1 MTSAEAL
8 SPSASD
14 APTRRRLPATLLLGI
29 AWVLTCEALLFT
41 DVQLS
46 NRGRIYTTADRLA
59 VPQAT
64 TLLAQTAR
72 WAAINF
78 TAIVWVGY
86 LILLEG
92 LLTLINGQSPLRK
105 RPNHVLL
112 CALASVFIWAVFDMI
127 NFNLGMK
134 AWLYI
139 GMPGTPG
146 IPGGF
151 HNRAFGYFLA
161 FATIVPGMLLSGQLL
176 LDLGLLDW
184 ARAGRNCGAGFQP
197 ASSSS
202 GFRMPHWG
210 LWISLLAGAAMLAWV
225 LLSRSPVTNYVLW
238 TSLVFLLDPI
248 NYWLGRPSMFRDWE
262 RGWFGRTLAA
272 FAGGLICGFLWEFW
286 NYWALTK
293 WTYHLPFLGRA
304 EQYRYFEMPLPGL
317 LGFIPFG
324 IECWIMWQ
332 LIRIPLDGLAEPLP
346 NDRSL
351 L

>member
-1 MTSAEAL
+1 M
-8 SPSASD
+8 
-14 APTRRRLPATLLLGI
+14 R
-29 AWVLTCEALLFT
+29 
-41 DVQLS
+41 
-46 NRGRIYTTADRLA
+46 
-59 VPQAT
+59 
-64 TLLAQTAR
+64 
-72 WAAINF
+72 
-78 TAIVWVGY
+78 
-86 LILLEG
+86 
-92 LLTLINGQSPLRK
+92 
-105 RPNHVLL
+105 
-112 CALASVFIWAVFDMI
+112 
-127 NFNLGMK
+127 

-146 IPGGF
+146 IPGNF
-151 HNRAFGYFLA
+151 ADRAFGYFLA

-176 LDLGLLDW
+176 LDLGLLNW
-184 ARAGRNCGAGFQP
+184 ARSSKSTNNSP
-197 ASSSS
+197 TPSSSS
-202 GFRMPHWG
+202 PGDANARVLDYQGRTEGAGFRMPHWG
-210 LWISLLAGAAMLAWV
+210 LFASLLAGAAMLAWV
-225 LLSRSPVTNYVLW
+225 ILSRAPITNYVLW

-332 LIRIPLDGLAEPLP
+332 MIRIPLDGLAEPLP
-346 NDRSL
+346 SDRAL

>member
-1 MTSAEAL
+1 MSSVEVVTPL
-8 SPSASD
+8 PQ
-14 APTRRRLPATLLLGI
+14 PRHRRRLPATLLHGL
-29 AWVLTCEALLFT
+29 AWVLACEALQFT
-41 DVQLS
+41 DVYLS
-46 NRGRIYTTADRLA
+46 GRGRIYTTADRLA
-59 VPQAT
+59 VPPT
-64 TLLAQTAR
+64 THGLAHVAR

-92 LLTLINGQSPLRK
+92 LLTLVNGRSPLRK
-105 RPNHVLL
+105 RPHHVFL

-127 NFNLGMK
+127 NFNLGMR

-146 IPGGF
+146 IPGHF
-151 HNRAFGYFLA
+151 ADRAFGYFLA

-176 LDLGLLDW
+176 LDLGWLDW
-184 ARAGRNCGAGFQP
+184 ARTGNGGAGVPP
-197 ASSSS
+197 ASSSP

-225 LLSRSPVTNYVLW
+225 ILSRAPITNYVLW

-332 LIRIPLDGLAEPLP
+332 LIRIPLDGLTEPLP
-346 NDRSL
+346 DDKTL

>member
-1 MTSAEAL
+1 MT
-8 SPSASD
+8 PQRKRW
-14 APTRRRLPATLLLGI
+14 PFTLWAGI
-29 AWVLTCEALLFT
+29 LCLAACEILLFI
-41 DVQLS
+41 DVHRS
-46 NRGRIYTTADRLA
+46 NRGPVRSAAERLSITHPADLFGHA
-59 VPQAT
+59 
-64 TLLAQTAR
+64 AR
-72 WAAINF
+72 FVAINM
-78 TAIVWVGY
+78 TALVWIAY

-92 LLTLINGQSPLRK
+92 LLTWLNGASPVRR
-105 RPNHVLL
+105 RPHHFLLL
-112 CALASVFIWAVFDMI
+112 CLASIFIWGVFDMI
-127 NFNLGMK
+127 NFNLGMR
-134 AWLYI
+134 AWIYI

-146 IPGGF
+146 IPGDFGD
-151 HNRAFGYFLA
+151 RAFGYFLA
-161 FATIVPGMLLSGQLL
+161 FATVVPGMMLSGQVLL
-176 LDLGLLDW
+176 ELGLFDW
-184 ARAGRNCGAGFQP
+184 ARSTARD
-197 ASSSS
+197 

-210 LWISLLAGAAMLAWV
+210 LWISLLTGAAMLACV
-225 LLSRSPVTNYVLW
+225 ILVATPVTNYVLW

-272 FAGGLICGFLWEFW
+272 FAGGLLCGFLWEFW

-332 LIRIPLDGLAEPLP
+332 MIRIPLDGLAEPLP
-346 NDRSL
+346 DDRAL